1 MKLKT
6 QSGQS
11 AVEFALV
18 LPLLLILLLGILEFG
33 LVLYDKA
40 VITNAAREG
49 ARAGVV
55 AMNPRPTLGDA
66 EQVARDYCQAY
77 LVTFGPNNLQVYATP
92 TAAGAAALQVTVKYD
107 YGWLTLQRLI
117 SVLNRDYNPLHLSAT
132 STMKYE

>member
-1 MKLKT
+1 MKPNE

-18 LPLLLILLLGILEFG
+18 LPLLLILLLGIIEFG

-49 ARAGVV
+49 ARAGIV

-66 EQVARDYCQAY
+66 ERVANDYCQAY
-77 LVTFGPNNLQVYATP
+77 LVTFSPNNPQVHAAP
-92 TAAGAAALQVTVKYD
+92 TAAGSPFLRVTVSYD
-107 YGWLTLQRLI
+107 YGWLTLPRFI
-117 SVLNRDYNPLHLSAT
+117 SLVNPLHLSAT
-132 STMKYE
+132 STMRYE